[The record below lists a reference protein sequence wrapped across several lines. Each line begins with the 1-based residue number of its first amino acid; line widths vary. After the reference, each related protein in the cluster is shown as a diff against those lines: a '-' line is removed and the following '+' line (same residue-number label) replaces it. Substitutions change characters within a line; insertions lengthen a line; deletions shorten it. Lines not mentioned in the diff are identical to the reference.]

1 MASMKGRRFEQISV
15 DRRTGLP
22 PPPPRRAWRQWR
34 AGAERRQHLPLRGQ
48 QRAPAGRG
56 PVDCRMPRP
65 GAPRTRALRLR
76 SPADWAGAVGTG
88 ACPAG
93 GPAPQGGRSAR
104 PRAGGQTAWAAAGGG
119 KEREA
124 RSLVQEDRRRGRA
137 MTLRYPHQASHDAA
151 RAKAIE
157 MVDSI
162 TAAIEQ
168 RIDEL
173 KKQRKELD
181 AQMDLY
187 KKNPDKIPTAL
198 RHELAAYEENM
209 DEQRRF
215 MADQLQ
221 EKQRVHQRFDTELA
235 LLRKIWEAQP
245 QPQPQLPTLGTASPK

>member
-1 MASMKGRRFEQISV
+1 MSKSAWIIAAACCTLLIAAPGANGARAQSGANIYTCVDSSGRPQGADRLIAECLDREHRELAPSGFVRRQIGPALSEQE
-15 DRRTGLP
+15 
-22 PPPPRRAWRQWR
+22 RAAQ
-34 AGAERRQHLPLRGQ
+34 AAERR
-48 QRAPAGRG
+48 
-56 PVDCRMPRP
+56 
-65 GAPRTRALRLR
+65 
-76 SPADWAGAVGTG
+76 
-88 ACPAG
+88 
-93 GPAPQGGRSAR
+93 
-104 PRAGGQTAWAAAGGG
+104 
-119 KEREA
+119 KEIEA

>member
-15 DRRTGLP
+15 DHRSGLLHP
-22 PPPPRRAWRQWR
+22 PHRRAWRQWR
-34 AGAERRQHLPLRGQ
+34 AGAERRQHLHLRGQ

-65 GAPRTRALRLR
+65 CAPRTRALRLR
-76 SPADWAGAVGTG
+76 APADWPGAVGTG
-88 ACPAG
+88 ACRAG
-93 GPAPQGGRSAR
+93 RRAPQGDRSAQ
-104 PRAGGQTAWAAAGGG
+104 PRAGGQTPWA
-119 KEREA
+119 R
-124 RSLVQEDRRRGRA
+124 D
-137 MTLRYPHQASHDAA
+137 DAA

-245 QPQPQLPTLGTASPK
+245 QLQPQLPTLGTASPK